1 MSFTCVIYV
10 QPHPSPLPHTR
21 IRPCRHKT
29 VLSEPVD
36 GASGCGHGTAA
47 ALGLPELTRDTA
59 DTAMAYVGNH
69 PDYCGTAVVTMA
81 GGSRLQTKAT
91 ETSNKSNRDY
101 CIEPLTFWPSPL
113 GLVLGSASGLRPVVR
128 VASLIA
134 PIPTRRKL
142 ARVCDVLTTSH
153 CAAGGHSLSA
163 HRKGKYTPA

>member
-1 MSFTCVIYV
+1 MNTTMSFTCVIYV

-91 ETSNKSNRDY
+91 ETSNKSNRDFKQKQPRLLHRTTHLLAESPG
-101 CIEPLTFWPSPL
+101 ISARFSFWPAAC
-113 GLVLGSASGLRPVVR
+113 GQGSFP
-128 VASLIA
+128 
-134 PIPTRRKL
+134 
-142 ARVCDVLTTSH
+142 
-153 CAAGGHSLSA
+153 
-163 HRKGKYTPA
+163 HRTNPNQTQTCPRL